1 MTDRQT
7 REIQMTTTRAG
18 NNNRQTE
25 EEKNLQEGEV
35 KKWERRC
42 DRRKRKRENSPEQP
56 HLARGNGILPPPP
69 PSLSLRVN
77 ICVCE
82 LTVCG
87 RVAQVAKSKYVDE

>member
-42 DRRKRKRENSPEQP
+42 DKRKRKRENNPEQP
-56 HLARGNGILPPPP
+56 HLARGNGILSPPP
-69 PSLSLRVN
+69 
-77 ICVCE
+77 C
-82 LTVCG
+82 
-87 RVAQVAKSKYVDE
+87 KYMCL